1 MTSNVA
7 STIKM
12 KKRLQI
18 KMSDYSYKY
27 TRDPRGISDK
37 VVSDNDDFT
46 NELMWC
52 SVVKNNLVDDCK

>member
-12 KKRLQI
+12 KKN
-18 KMSDYSYKY
+18 MSDYSYKY

-52 SVVKNNLVDDCK
+52 SVVKNNLADDCK

>member
-12 KKRLQI
+12 KNN
-18 KMSDYSYKY
+18 MSDYSYKY

-37 VVSDNDDFT
+37 VISDNDDFT

>member
-12 KKRLQI
+12 KKS
-18 KMSDYSYKY
+18 MSDYNYKY

>member
-7 STIKM
+7 RTIKM
-12 KKRLQI
+12 KNN
-18 KMSDYSYKY
+18 MSDYSYKY

-37 VVSDNDDFT
+37 VISDNDDFT

>member
-7 STIKM
+7 STIKV
-12 KKRLQI
+12 KNN
-18 KMSDYSYKY
+18 MSDYSYKY

-37 VVSDNDDFT
+37 VISDNDDFT